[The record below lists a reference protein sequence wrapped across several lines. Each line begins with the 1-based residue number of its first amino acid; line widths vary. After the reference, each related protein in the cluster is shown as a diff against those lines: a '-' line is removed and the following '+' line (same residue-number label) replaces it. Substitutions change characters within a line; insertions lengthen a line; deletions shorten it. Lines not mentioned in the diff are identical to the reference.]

1 MVYKRIIYSLLYSKG
16 FFHLSRNF
24 RLQQVGDVEWL
35 KNNFGFGE
43 TCDHID
49 ELMIILVT
57 KNPDENEIINYFKDV
72 KKLKEKI
79 FVPLILG
86 GGIRTFDQAR
96 NCFSNGADKIL
107 INQLAHEKNEI
118 VNKVAKV
125 YGEQAVT
132 LMVDYKKIENINY
145 SFSNSAEKKSM
156 ALKDYFEN
164 IKNLNFGEIIINSIE
179 KDGSAQGLNLDCLK
193 DLTINFNKP
202 VLLMGGAGKPDHFI
216 STLKKKEVSGI
227 VTANLFNFLGDGL
240 KKARSFSI
248 DKGIRLIEFQN
259 IQ

>member
-43 TCDHID
+43 TCDYID

-57 KNPDENEIINYFKDV
+57 KNPDKNEINNYFKDV
-72 KKLKEKI
+72 KKLKKNI
-79 FVPLILG
+79 FVPIILG

-107 INQLAHEKNEI
+107 INLLAHEKNEI
-118 VNKVAKV
+118 INKVAKV

-132 LMVDYKKIENINY
+132 LMVDFKKIENTNY
-145 SFSNSAEKKSM
+145 SFSHSAEKKSM
-156 ALKDYFEN
+156 VLKDYFKS

-193 DLTINFNKP
+193 DLTNGFNKP
-202 VLLMGGAGKPDHFI
+202 VLLMGGAGKPEHFI
-216 STLKKKEVSGI
+216 STLKKKEVSGV

-259 IQ
+259 TK